1 MNIVTDLSIGR
12 EWTRAHYQSHRRERL
27 AEKNGS
33 DVELAGTRFC
43 NGGPHELRGE
53 RTQALPP
60 WLQ

>member
-33 DVELAGTRFC
+33 DVEVGR
-43 NGGPHELRGE
+43 NPI
-53 RTQALPP
+53 
-60 WLQ
+60 LQRRSA